1 MNGNLSIVVG
11 AGSGLGKAIARQLAC
26 RGEHVLL
33 VGRTAKKLADAR
45 EGLPEPTTYVFTADM
60 CNESEA
66 KDAFAYGLSIGYPI
80 RSVFCCLG
88 EPAFAPI
95 GQIHEDNLRAGLE
108 SNLVALIMCS
118 EHALNTFQHFDGR
131 KQLLLVLSTGAQT
144 ARPREPIYT
153 ATKWGARGYFLAL
166 REHLKGSSVDVTAV
180 YPGGMRTPFWERDP
194 YLKPATETFMAPEEV
209 ADTILRS
216 MPGPEGPLVSE
227 MIINRRG

>member
-1 MNGNLSIVVG
+1 MNGSLSIVVG
-11 AGSGLGKAIARQLAC
+11 AGSGLGKAIARQLAS

-33 VGRTAKKLADAR
+33 VGRTAKKLDAAR
-45 EGLPEPTTYVFTADM
+45 AGLPEPTTHVFTANM

-66 KDAFAYGLSIGYPI
+66 KDAFTYGLSIGRPI

-108 SNLVALIMCS
+108 NNLAALIMCS
-118 EHALNTFQHFDGR
+118 EQAINAFQHFDGR
-131 KQLLLVLSTGAQT
+131 KHLLLVLSTGAQT
-144 ARPREPIYT
+144 ARAREPIYT
-153 ATKWGARGYFLAL
+153 AAKWGARGYFLAL

-180 YPGGMRTPFWERDP
+180 YPGGMRTPFWERDA
-194 YLKPATETFMAPEEV
+194 YLKPPTEAFMAPEEV
-209 ADTILRS
+209 ADIILRS

>member
-1 MNGNLSIVVG
+1 MNENLSIVVG
-11 AGSGLGKAIARQLAC
+11 AGSGLGKAIARQLAS

-33 VGRTAKKLADAR
+33 VGRTAEKLNDAR
-45 EGLPEPTTYVFTADM
+45 EGLPEPTAYVFPANM
-60 CNESEA
+60 GNESEA
-66 KDAFAYGLSIGYPI
+66 KDAFAYGLSLGYPI

-88 EPAFAPI
+88 DPAFAPI

-118 EHALNTFQHFDGR
+118 EQAIKTFQHLAGR

-144 ARPREPIYT
+144 ARPGEPIYT
-153 ATKWGARGYFLAL
+153 AAKWGARGYFLAL
-166 REHLKGSSVDVTAV
+166 REHLRGSSVDATAV

-209 ADTILRS
+209 ADIMLRS

-227 MIINRRG
+227 MIINRRR